1 MLDTPT
7 QNIDQPTVSANDFL
21 GRLIEVG
28 HTIVYPTRRGS
39 KMWMQKTCPA
49 CRRRKIRRDFTSAP
63 AIHHH
68 YSPMHPRRNR
78 GRGY

>member
-1 MLDTPT
+1 MPMYDYVC
-7 QNIDQPTVSANDFL
+7 DAC
-21 GRLIEVG
+21 G
-28 HTIVYPTRRGS
+28 HKFE
-39 KMWMQKTCPA
+39 KMHAMGDKPPKTCPV
-49 CRRRKIRRDFTSAP
+49 CKHREVRRDWTSAP